1 MSRRIAVGDLLVDL
15 EVPEDFT
22 TTFTDSGSVLF
33 SRGPLAYEVST
44 LTLEGD
50 EGENSLGVQ
59 HVLHLAV
66 GEVARTGEV
75 VVATDGEAFFAGL
88 GNRVL
93 VATLTCPEVERLE
106 ASALLRQLLGT
117 AAPAHDTFGPAT
129 ESPQFSP
136 LRDSQQPWLE
146 HARASLRATLGW
158 DADGLLPPEELD
170 ALWAD
175 LQVEPP
181 DAEFG
186 EQLVSELAVAFGDH
200 LVAAGF
206 RWGVAKDV
214 FGTTLAVMALEDTAR
229 VLVDPRGFVSKR
241 WHRKEAPF
249 FAEALGQ
256 IRAHV
261 AAQVRE
267 WARRLN

>member
-33 SRGPLAYEVST
+33 TRGPLAYEVST

-50 EGENSLGVQ
+50 EGAEALGVQ

-66 GEVARTGEV
+66 GEVTRTGEV

-93 VATLTCPEVERLE
+93 VATLTCPDDERLE
-106 ASALLRQLLGT
+106 ASAQLRRTLGT

-129 ESPQFSP
+129 ESPQFSH

-158 DADGLLPPEELD
+158 EAAGLVPPEELD
-170 ALWAD
+170 GFWAD

-181 DAEFG
+181 DAEFA
-186 EQLVSELAVAFGDH
+186 EQLVTELAVAFGDH

-206 RWGVAKDV
+206 TWGVAKDLY
-214 FGTTLAVMALEDTAR
+214 GTTLAVMAMEATAR
-229 VLVDPRGFVSKR
+229 VLVDPRDFVSKR
-241 WHRKEAPF
+241 WHRKEGPF
-249 FAEALGQ
+249 FAEALQ
-256 IRAHV
+256 AIRERV
-261 AAQVRE
+261 AAQARD